1 MSILIDNITK
11 IYSPFY
17 SDMLL
22 FHADYRVLGEGTG
35 EGDSPPPSCGNYCL
49 SPETLQVKRMKFF
62 IEVNFN

>member
-35 EGDSPPPSCGNYCL
+35 EGVYPPPTRGEYCL
-49 SPETLQVKRMKFF
+49 YPEKLKVKK
-62 IEVNFN
+62 I